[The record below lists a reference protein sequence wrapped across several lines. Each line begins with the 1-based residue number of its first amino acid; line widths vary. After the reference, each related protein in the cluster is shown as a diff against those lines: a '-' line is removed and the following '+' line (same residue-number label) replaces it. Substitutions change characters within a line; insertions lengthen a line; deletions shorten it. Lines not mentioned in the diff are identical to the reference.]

1 MNITILTILIVV
13 GIFGIPL
20 LIAFITNLS
29 NDDTDY
35 RTTSHAT
42 VDTLDRARSGLRNND
57 VYNSGFNTPA
67 EDLTPLS
74 VRASR
79 FFGSTGGGRPT
90 HYKYYLYVTVLLI
103 SLCKELYL

>member
-1 MNITILTILIVV
+1 MNITILTILIIV

-20 LIAFITNLS
+20 LIAFITNLR

-35 RTTSHAT
+35 RTISRAT
-42 VDTLDRARSGLRNND
+42 ISPLDQARAALRNKD
-57 VYNSGFNTPA
+57 IYNSGFDTPA

-79 FFGSTGGGRPT
+79 FFGNTGGGRT
-90 HYKYYLYVTVLLI
+90 KHYKYYLYVTVLLA